1 MATVII
7 NGWGRRIPDDM
18 LAKIAVTWG
27 ARAIYIHQQIDLLPD
42 RQSWYLDGFSEDDAD
57 ETSVEYENRRARMR
71 PLIHWLDKKGL
82 PFLRKEAKH
91 LSTDDSRVVTPH
103 RTSCLA
109 VRRNW
114 HAFRGY
120 KRWLSGVRLHAP
132 PPRTGLHCGHALR
145 NHCRSPLRGV
155 HLPAQPVPGTA

>member
-91 LSTDDSRVVTPH
+91 LATDDSRVVTLDDEKFHIEASPQA
-103 RTSCLA
+103 SY
-109 VRRNW
+109 
-114 HAFRGY
+114 GY
-120 KRWLSGVRLHAP
+120 LYIRAWEEK
-132 PPRTGLHCGHALR
+132 
-145 NHCRSPLRGV
+145 
-155 HLPAQPVPGTA
+155 